1 MEKIKDKMYKLSSG
15 HVFEIK
21 SLPIPKVFKVVS
33 LLGTAVKKVDIEEI
47 VKKLFGEGKKLEDIN
62 IEELDITL
70 LRDVIAF
77 LMEQEELFS
86 TVLENMKSCLLESKP
101 ATFEEDEYRED
112 LLEAMYVYLKDTLYP
127 FIKAPTSRFLTQGGT
142 QVMK

>member
-15 HVFEIK
+15 HIFEIK

-62 IEELDITL
+62 IGELDITL

-86 TVLENMKSCLLESKP
+86 TLKKQKSELI
-101 ATFEEDEYRED
+101 FWQ
-112 LLEAMYVYLKDTLYP
+112 VY
-127 FIKAPTSRFLTQGGT
+127 
-142 QVMK
+142 